1 MRRAPAA
8 PDLAELRHA
17 FLDAQLAGDA
27 RAGVEVIERGL
38 SGGYDATILRR
49 DLVRDGQETIGRLWQ
64 ENRISVAREHMGTS
78 VALVALAHLYWR
90 APLAPPRHRRV
101 LVSCVPGEQ
110 HAFPARLAADTLELA
125 GYDVKF
131 LGADVPRESLAGM
144 VHDMKPDLVV
154 LSVTLAFHLPEL
166 ERTVAR
172 IRELVPEVPIA
183 VGGGA
188 CGDWMPIAAK
198 LGVSGAGRSAEE
210 LLAMIEETFR

>member
-1 MRRAPAA
+1 M
-8 PDLAELRHA
+8 LAELRHA

-27 RAGVEVIERGL
+27 RAGVAVIERGL
-38 SGGYDATILRR
+38 ALGYDATTLRR
-49 DLVRDGQETIGRLWQ
+49 ELVRAGQETIGRLWQ

-90 APLAPPRHRRV
+90 APLSAPRHRRV

-110 HAFPARLAADTLELA
+110 HAFPARLAADTLELE

-166 ERTVAR
+166 ERTVSR
-172 IRELVPEVPIA
+172 IRELVPDVPIA
-183 VGGGA
+183 IGGGA
-188 CGDWMPIAAK
+188 CSDWAPVASR
-198 LGVSGAGRSAEE
+198 LGVIGAGRSAEE
-210 LLAMIEETFR
+210 LLSMAEATFRGEQA